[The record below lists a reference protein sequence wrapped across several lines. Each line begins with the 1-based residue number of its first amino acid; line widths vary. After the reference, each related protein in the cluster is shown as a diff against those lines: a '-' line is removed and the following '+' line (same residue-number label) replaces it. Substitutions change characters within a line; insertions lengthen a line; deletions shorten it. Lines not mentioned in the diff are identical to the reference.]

1 VVAAVGDGGSVARCG
16 WDRRR
21 GLSVGRGLVVDCGLV
36 VIFVVVI
43 AVADAAVA
51 ATLATIVVG
60 KHLGGQCVVPW
71 GGAVVHW
78 SMAVVHGSVAA
89 ECERS
94 VLTSRRRR
102 RSKVFCEN
110 CS

>member
-1 VVAAVGDGGSVARCG
+1 VVVAIGEWGSVARCE

-21 GLSVGRGLVVDCGLV
+21 GLVVGRSLGVVGT
-36 VIFVVVI
+36 
-43 AVADAAVA
+43 AVAGTPVA

-60 KHLGGQCVVPW
+60 RHLGGQCVVHW
-71 GGAVVHW
+71 GGAVVR
-78 SMAVVHGSVAA
+78 GSVAA

-102 RSKVFCEN
+102 RSRVL
-110 CS
+110 